1 MSIPKSDVS
10 TIVAAFAVVSGIVLT
25 ASQMPA
31 SEVIIGAGLGW
42 LFRSAVKQKWFYE
55 WNNFGINCNYGI
67 YCFTT

>member
-1 MSIPKSDVS
+1 MNIPKSDVS

-42 LFRSAVKQKWFYE
+42 LFRSAVKQK
-55 WNNFGINCNYGI
+55 
-67 YCFTT
+67 